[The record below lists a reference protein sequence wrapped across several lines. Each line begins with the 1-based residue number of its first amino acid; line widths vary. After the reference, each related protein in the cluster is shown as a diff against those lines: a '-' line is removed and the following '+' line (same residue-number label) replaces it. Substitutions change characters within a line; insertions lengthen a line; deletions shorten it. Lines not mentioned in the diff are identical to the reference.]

1 MARFESKIIGI
12 DLGTT
17 NTLVSYYDEIAKRGE
32 CCISREGGSLTP
44 SAVFFENADSYI
56 VGMDAKDCAILYPDR
71 TALYFKRLMG
81 ETKKAIDIGGTVYSP
96 QQLSAFVLKK
106 VVEDAKEDLEE
117 EVKDVVITVPAYFTS
132 AAKQATKEAGII
144 AGLNVRDIIDEPCAA
159 LYHIDSIQDLSGKR
173 VMIFDLGGGTLD
185 LIAAEINDNEINE
198 IAIGGDT
205 RLGGKDWD
213 SMLQKYI
220 RNRYLNGRTLRPDDE
235 QDFERDIEYVKK
247 SLTGRL
253 ESRMILRDDALKI
266 PVKITRSEFETCTKP
281 LLDKVRKTIQIFM
294 DDLMDRGVDGF
305 DKIIMVGGA
314 SRMPQISE
322 LLRIMFHDTELIQK
336 DCDEAV
342 AKGAAVYAK
351 RIAQKSK
358 RFTVR
363 QSFTPKKLNRISARS
378 YGIAA
383 LLGDF
388 GEKKICNMIFK
399 SADLPASVSK
409 KFYTSID
416 NQKKVN
422 ISVYETTA
430 AERYVD
436 LDDRMLL
443 GNCELHIEGELPR
456 RSEILVDFNL
466 RQDGTLTVEGREP
479 KGQTSV
485 KAVMESRA
493 LLNAEELIEQKN
505 TVNKLIMKE

>member
-17 NTLVSYYDEIAKRGE
+17 NTLVSYYDEIAKRGV
-32 CCISREGGSLTP
+32 CCTSREGGSLTP

-56 VGMDAKDCAILYPDR
+56 VGRDAKDSAILYPDR

-81 ETKKAIDIGGTVYSP
+81 ETKEAIDIGGTVYSP

-106 VVEDAKEDLEE
+106 VVEDANEELEE
-117 EVKDVVITVPAYFTS
+117 EIKDVVITVPAYFTS

-159 LYHIDSIQDLSGKR
+159 LYHIDSINDLSGKT

-185 LIAAEINDNEINE
+185 LIAAEVKDNEINE

-205 RLGGKDWD
+205 GLGGKDWD
-213 SMLQKYI
+213 RMLQQYI
-220 RNRYLNGRTLRPDDE
+220 RERYLDGRTLRPDDE
-235 QDFERDIEYVKK
+235 QDFGHDVEYVKI
-247 SLTGRL
+247 SLTGKM
-253 ESRMILRDDALKI
+253 ESRMILRDDAVKI

-281 LLDKVRKTIQIFM
+281 LLDKVRKTVQGFM
-294 DDLMDRGVDGF
+294 DDLIDRGVSEF

-322 LLRIMFHDTELIQK
+322 MLQTIFPDTELIQK

-351 RIAQKSK
+351 RIAQKAK
-358 RFTVR
+358 RFSVR
-363 QSFTPKKLNRISARS
+363 QSFTPKRLNRISARS

-430 AERYVD
+430 TERYAD
-436 LDDRMLL
+436 IDERTLL
-443 GNCELHIEGELPR
+443 GNCELIIDGDIPR
-456 RSEILVDFNL
+456 KSEILVDFNL
-466 RQDGTLTVEGREP
+466 RQDGTLTVEGKEP

-485 KAVMESRA
+485 RAVMESRA
-493 LLNAEELIEQKN
+493 LLNADELIAQKD

>member
-32 CCISREGGSLTP
+32 CCTSREGGSLTP

-56 VGMDAKDCAILYPDR
+56 VGRHAKDSAILYPDR

-81 ETKKAIDIGGTVYSP
+81 ETKEAIDIGGTVYSP

-106 VVEDAKEDLEE
+106 VVEDANEELEE
-117 EVKDVVITVPAYFTS
+117 EIKDVVITVPAYFTS

-159 LYHIDSIQDLSGKR
+159 LYHIDSMNDLSGKT
-173 VMIFDLGGGTLD
+173 VMVFDLGGGTLD
-185 LIAAEINDNEINE
+185 LIAAEVKDNEINE

-205 RLGGKDWD
+205 GLGGKDWD
-213 SMLQKYI
+213 RMLQQYI
-220 RNRYLNGRTLRPDDE
+220 RDRYLDGRTLRPDDE
-235 QDFERDIEYVKK
+235 QDFRHDVEYVKI
-247 SLTGRL
+247 SLTGKM
-253 ESRMILRDDALKI
+253 ESRMILRDDTVKI
-266 PVKITRSEFETCTKP
+266 PVKITRSEFEMCTKP
-281 LLDKVRKTIQIFM
+281 LLEKARKTLQIFM
-294 DDLMDRGVDGF
+294 NDLIDHGVAGL

-314 SRMPQISE
+314 SRMPQIIE
-322 LLRIMFHDTELIQK
+322 LLRTVFPDTELIQK

-351 RIAQKSK
+351 RIAQKAK
-358 RFTVR
+358 RFRVR
-363 QSFTPKKLNRISARS
+363 QSFAPKKLNRISARS

-388 GEKKICNMIFK
+388 GEKRICNMIFK

-409 KFYTSID
+409 KFYTSVN

-422 ISVYETTA
+422 ISVYETPVT
-430 AERYVD
+430 ERYAD

-456 RSEILVDFNL
+456 RSEILVDFYL

-485 KAVMESRA
+485 RAVMESRA
-493 LLNAEELIEQKN
+493 LLDAGELIAQKDA
-505 TVNKLIMKE
+505 VNKLIMKE

>member
-1 MARFESKIIGI
+1 MARFESKIVGI

-32 CCISREGGSLTP
+32 CCASREGGNLTP

-56 VGMDAKDCAILYPDR
+56 VGRDAKDAAILYPDR

-81 ETKKAIDIGGTVYSP
+81 ETKEAIDVGGMLYSP

-106 VVEDAKEDLEE
+106 VVEDANAELEE
-117 EVKDVVITVPAYFTS
+117 EIKDVIITVPAYFSS
-132 AAKQATKEAGII
+132 AAKQATKEAGVI

-159 LYHIDSIQDLSGKR
+159 LYHIDSINNLSGKT

-185 LIAAEINDNEINE
+185 LIAAEIKDNEINE

-205 RLGGKDWD
+205 RLGGNDWD
-213 SMLQKYI
+213 KMLQQYI
-220 RNRYLNGRTLRPDDE
+220 RNRYLDGRTLRPDDE
-235 QDFERDIEYVKK
+235 QDFGNDVEYAKIA
-247 SLTGRL
+247 LTGKV
-253 ESRMILRDDALKI
+253 ESRLILRDDVVKI
-266 PVKITRSEFETCTKP
+266 PLKVTRTEFEICTKP
-281 LLDKVRKTIQIFM
+281 LLKKTKKTVQMFM
-294 DDLMDRGVDGF
+294 DDLMDQGVTEF
-305 DKIIMVGGA
+305 DKIILVGGA

-322 LLRIMFHDTELIQK
+322 MLQSLFPNTEIIQK

-351 RIAQKSK
+351 RIAEKSK
-358 RFTVR
+358 RFSVR
-363 QSFTPKKLNRISARS
+363 QSFIPKKLNRISARS
-378 YGIAA
+378 YGLAV

-388 GEKKICNMIFK
+388 GDKKICNMIFK
-399 SADLPASVSK
+399 STDLPVRVSK

-430 AERYVD
+430 VERFVD
-436 LDDRMLL
+436 IDEHLLL
-443 GNCELHIEGELPR
+443 GNCELSIEGNLPR
-456 RSEILVDFNL
+456 KSEIIVDFSL

-493 LLNAEELIEQKN
+493 LLNAEELMVQKEL
-505 TVNKLIMKE
+505 VNNLVLKE